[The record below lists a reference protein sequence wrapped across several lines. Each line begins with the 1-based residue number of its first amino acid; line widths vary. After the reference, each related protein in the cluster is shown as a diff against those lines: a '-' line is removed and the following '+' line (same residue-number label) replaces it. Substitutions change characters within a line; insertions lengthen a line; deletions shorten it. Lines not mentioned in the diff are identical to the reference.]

1 MCGGVTAASSKMI
14 RSQGFTP
21 QPPKKP
27 AVTPRLPAYME
38 TSIERAPSVDRDQTI
53 NPMCLELADA
63 GAAAL
68 PEVVHSVQALTHRLA
83 VA

>member
-1 MCGGVTAASSKMI
+1 
-14 RSQGFTP
+14 
-21 QPPKKP
+21 
-27 AVTPRLPAYME
+27 ME

-53 NPMCLELADA
+53 NPMCLELSEPV
-63 GAAAL
+63 AAAL